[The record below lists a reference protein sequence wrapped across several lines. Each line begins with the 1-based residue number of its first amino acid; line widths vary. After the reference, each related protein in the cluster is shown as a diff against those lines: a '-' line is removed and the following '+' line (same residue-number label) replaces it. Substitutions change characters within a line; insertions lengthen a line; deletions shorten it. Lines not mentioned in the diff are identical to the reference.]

1 MIQLIYVSDAS
12 GTLAADDVFT
22 IIETSAHNNLRDDLT
37 GFLIFSQRRFF
48 QLVEGPEAHIAA
60 LLARLNKD
68 PRHSS
73 IRILSRQTITERAY
87 PRWQMERLN
96 AGRDILRAL
105 AESASNGRLP
115 PRVDEAMAEFIAPE
129 MLSAA

>member
-48 QLVEGPEAHIAA
+48 QLVEGPDAQIAA
-60 LLARLNKD
+60 LFTRLNKD
-68 PRHSS
+68 PRHSG
-73 IRILSRQTITERAY
+73 IRILSRQTIAERAY
-87 PRWQMERLN
+87 PRWQMRRLN
-96 AGRDILRAL
+96 AGRDILRAH
-105 AESASNGRLP
+105 AEGSSNGRLP
-115 PRVDEAMAEFIAPE
+115 PRVDEALAQFNAPDF
-129 MLSAA
+129 LSAA